1 MKKLTKLLALLL
13 LLSVIVGCLAACD
26 IKGMFGGGNTDGGN
40 TDNGAGDFVD
50 YADTVKFD
58 ENSGRKWTK
67 ATVKLFVDGD
77 TTHFNVSHDV
87 VSTGTLKARYLAIN
101 TPESTGQIEPW
112 GKKASNY
119 TRTQLSAATDI
130 ILESD
135 NAKWNRDSTGD
146 RYLVWVW
153 YKTADMTEYR
163 NLNIEIIQQGLAFAS
178 NASDNC
184 YGEIC
189 SNAVNQAL
197 KQKLHVHSKD
207 KDPDFYYGSA
217 KLLTLKELKTNVADY
232 AGQTVSFE
240 GVVARNYDNTAY
252 VEEYDEETG
261 LYFGMQVY
269 YGWGLDF
276 FGLSILEVGNR
287 VRIVGKVGEF
297 PADSGLYQISD
308 IYYYAMTPDHEKN
321 IQQLGTGYSA
331 AYQTLTAAQVT
342 SGKVS
347 IEMTSVNEDGVETTE
362 TKEFDVGFLVMDSTA
377 SLNGLTVQ
385 RVYTTTNEDS
395 SNKGAMS
402 ITCVDANGNEIVVRT
417 TVLKN
422 ADGSLVTYEAFPI
435 GSVID
440 VKGLV
445 DCYEGT
451 YQLQLTT
458 MDDVTFVSVP

>member
-1 MKKLTKLLALLL
+1 MKKLTKLLAVLL

-26 IKGMFGGGNTDGGN
+26 IKGIFGGGNGDGGN
-40 TDNGAGDFVD
+40 TDSGADNFVD
-50 YADTVKFD
+50 YAAAVKFD
-58 ENSGRKWTK
+58 ENSGRNWTE

-87 VSTGTLKARYLAIN
+87 SSTGTLKARYLAIN

-135 NAKWNRDSTGD
+135 DSKWNRDSTGD

-153 YKTADMTEYR
+153 YKTADMTDYR
-163 NLNIEIIQQGLAFAS
+163 NLNIEIIQQGLAYAS

-184 YGEIC
+184 YGDVC

-197 KQKLHVHSKD
+197 KQKLHVHSKE
-207 KDPDFYYGSA
+207 KDPEFYYGSA
-217 KLLTLKELKTNVADY
+217 KPMTLKELKTHIADY
-232 AGQTVSFE
+232 AGVTVSFE
-240 GVVARNYDNTAY
+240 GVVARNFDQTAFI
-252 VEEYDEETG
+252 EEYDEETG

-269 YGWGLDF
+269 YGYGLDF
-276 FGLSILEVGNR
+276 FGNDILTVGNR

-321 IQQLGTGYSA
+321 IQKLGEGYSA
-331 AYQTLTAAQVT
+331 AYQELTAAELA
-342 SGKVS
+342 SGKVA
-347 IEMTSVNEDGVETTE
+347 IELTTTNDDGEEITE
-362 TKEFDVGFLVMDSTA
+362 TKEFDIGFLTMDCTA
-377 SLNGLTVQ
+377 SLKGLTVKSI
-385 RVYTTTNEDS
+385 YTTVKEDS
-395 SNKGAMS
+395 ASKGAMS
-402 ITCVDANGNEIVVRT
+402 ITCTDESGAEVVVRT
-417 TVLKN
+417 TVLR
-422 ADGSLVTYEAFPI
+422 AEDGTLITESAFPI

-440 VKGLV
+440 VKGLI
-445 DCYEGT
+445 DCYEGA
-451 YQLQLTT
+451 YQLQLTS
-458 MDDVTFVSVP
+458 MDDVTFVD